1 MNEAIHFQTIVQQYN
16 PDLSNQYR
24 GTSPRKLIPGTK
36 YVFSASELPSFF
48 PIPQHLEMAFLPAPP
63 RQVFFC
69 CLDAPTSAG
78 GETCLCDFQKVY
90 QQLDPEAR
98 QQFEEKGVTYTRNYN
113 AKKVLLGD
121 PTSLK
126 SWVDVFETADKAEVE
141 DELRKSK
148 LDFTWSKNDS
158 LRIINKEAAVEPHPV
173 TGEKI
178 WFNHAQVFH
187 WSMIPDELYRVYKRV
202 GSLRYLVLSW
212 LTWFLKIILLSV
224 LGPMKVGFHT
234 TFGDGTEI
242 PEWYLNH
249 LRDVMWKNMVFNRW
263 KKGDILMIDNFR
275 VSHGRQPFTGK
286 RKVVVS
292 WSQPQLKASHQT

>member
-1 MNEAIHFQTIVQQYN
+1 M
-16 PDLSNQYR
+16 
-24 GTSPRKLIPGTK
+24 
-36 YVFSASELPSFF
+36 
-48 PIPQHLEMAFLPAPP
+48 
-63 RQVFFC
+63 
-69 CLDAPTSAG
+69 SAG

-187 WSMIPDELYRVYKRV
+187 WSMVPDELYRVYKRV

-242 PEWYLNH
+242 PERYLNH